1 MSAFDLL
8 HFDTNDNNSLFTTNN
23 CYDTTFT
30 LASTYKKIRKINL
43 CSLEMPIVFTN
54 IRSDNTSNIIWI
66 GIGGSTHL
74 RTLDSASYTNIS
86 QLLTEL
92 NRLFSDLPASIK
104 PTFSLQ
110 PGNLISIG
118 VLSPTTIQLF
128 DSLLANIIL
137 GFPKGYYNVERGNVS
152 SIKGS
157 YSYNL
162 NYDNFIAL
170 YLNIPSS
177 CTSSGNHLISYKIPL
192 NAVSGMVFYLGQN
205 NTFEQSVVLTD
216 KNFVLRNFRIQVFD
230 RFGYPITQATDYT
243 FSLSFFYYE
252 DDTQYLYDMSN

>member
-8 HFDTNDNNSLFTTNN
+8 HFDTNDSNSLYTTNN

-30 LASTYKKIRKINL
+30 LASGYRRIRKINL
-43 CSLEMPIVFTN
+43 CSLEMPVVFTN
-54 IRSDNTSNIIWI
+54 IRNDNTSNFMFI
-66 GIGGSTHL
+66 GIGGSTHQ

-86 QLLTEL
+86 ALLTEL
-92 NRLFSDLPASIK
+92 NRQFSNLPASIK

-110 PGNLISIG
+110 PGNLISIS
-118 VLSPTTIQLF
+118 VPTPTTIQVF
-128 DSLLANIIL
+128 DSLLANIVL
-137 GFPKGYYNVERGNVS
+137 GFPKGYYNVARGNVS
-152 SIKGS
+152 SITGT

-170 YLNIPSS
+170 YLNIPST

-192 NAVSGMVFYLGQN
+192 NAVSGMVYYLGQN

-243 FSLSFFYYE
+243 FSLSLFYYE
-252 DDTQYLYDMSN
+252 DETQYLYNMSN

>member
-30 LASTYKKIRKINL
+30 LASTYKNIRKINL

-54 IRSDNTSNIIWI
+54 IRSDNTSNLIWMA
-66 GIGGSTHL
+66 IGGIEYK
-74 RTLDSASYTNIS
+74 RIVANASYTNIS
-86 QLLTEL
+86 ALLIEL
-92 NRLFSDLPASIK
+92 TRLFSDISGNK
-104 PTFSLQ
+104 PTFSQ
-110 PGNLISIG
+110 NAGNLISIG
-118 VLSPTTIQLF
+118 VSTPTTIQLF

-137 GFPKGYYNVERGNVS
+137 GFPKGYYNVARGNVS

-170 YLNIPSS
+170 YLNIPST

-192 NAVSGMVFYLGQN
+192 NAVSGMVYYLGQN
-205 NTFEQSVVLTD
+205 NTFEQSIVISD
-216 KNFVLRNFRIQVFD
+216 QNFVLKNFRIQVFD

-243 FSLSFFYYE
+243 FSLSFFYH
-252 DDTQYLYDMSN
+252 

>member
-30 LASTYKKIRKINL
+30 LASTYKNIRKINL

-54 IRSDNTSNIIWI
+54 IRSDNTSNLIWMA
-66 GIGGSTHL
+66 IGGTTHL
-74 RTLDSASYTNIS
+74 RTLSNANYTSITA
-86 QLLTEL
+86 LLTEI
-92 NRLFSDLPASIK
+92 NRQFSNLPASIL
-104 PTFSLQ
+104 PTFSLV
-110 PGNLISIG
+110 NNYIIKISTPT
-118 VLSPTTIQLF
+118 PTTIQIF
-128 DSLLANIIL
+128 DSLLANMIL
-137 GFPKGYYNVERGNVS
+137 GFPKGFYNVERGNVAYITGANS
-152 SIKGS
+152 F
-157 YSYNL
+157 NL

-170 YLNIPSS
+170 YLNIPST

-192 NAVSGMVFYLGQN
+192 NAVSGMVYYLGQN

-252 DDTQYLYDMSN
+252 DETQYLYDMSN